1 MTIDVN
7 KSCRYLSQC
16 VRRAV
21 GINFIR
27 YAQLQKIGEQNS
39 LKLVGSEITPGQKI
53 EKQNNIKSL
62 RENKA
67 KTTNLSDNNNYII

>member
-1 MTIDVN
+1 MLINHVDTI
-7 KSCRYLSQC
+7 SQC

-39 LKLVGSEITPGQKI
+39 LLKFVGSETTPGQKI
-53 EKQNNIKSL
+53 EEQNNLKL
-62 RENKA
+62 FRDNKA
-67 KTTNLSDNNNYII
+67 KTKNFSDKNNYII